1 MLDILMALHRVRERS
16 QKMAQIHVSKA
27 VIISLSQ
34 VFFVFGIILLVLAP
48 WLGSISSLNYGLGA
62 RSAYLLAGILSIV
75 VSYLLFAKVDEIDF
89 FDFLASMVVTGALR
103 STPHG
108 RFIDGAAAQLL
119 IGLIL
124 IALAPVVLSLKGT
137 VAGGLTLAA
146 GGVFLA
152 SAAVGYYLAHWAYS
166 KTNQ

>member
-1 MLDILMALHRVRERS
+1 MVVHRVAARS
-16 QKMAQIHVSKA
+16 RKLAQIHVSKA
-27 VIISLSQ
+27 VLISLSQ
-34 VFFVFGIILLVLAP
+34 VFFIFGIILLLFAP
-48 WLGSISSLNYGLGA
+48 WLGSVAELNYGIGA
-62 RSAYLLAGILSIV
+62 RSAYLFMGILFIV
-75 VSYLLFAKVDEIDF
+75 LSYILFSKVDEIDF
-89 FDFLASMVVTGALR
+89 FDFLASMVATGALR

-124 IALAPVVLSLKGT
+124 IALAPVVFSLKGA

-152 SAAVGYYLAHWAYS
+152 SAAVGYYLAHWAYNRS
-166 KTNQ
+166 SG